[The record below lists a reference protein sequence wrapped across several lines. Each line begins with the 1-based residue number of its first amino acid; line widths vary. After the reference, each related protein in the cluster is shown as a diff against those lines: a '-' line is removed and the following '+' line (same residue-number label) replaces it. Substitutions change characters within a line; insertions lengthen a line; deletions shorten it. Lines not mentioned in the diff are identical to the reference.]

1 MEYLDGETVAQRLEK
16 GALPLDQALTVAIEI
31 ADALD
36 KAHRQGIVHRDL
48 KPANIMLTKAGA
60 KLLDFGLAKLKPP
73 EQAGGLSA
81 LPTQPANLTQQG
93 AILGTFQ
100 YMAPEQLEGQEA
112 DARTDIF
119 AFGAV
124 VYEMVTG
131 TKAFEGK
138 SQASL
143 IGAIMSSDPPS
154 LGSLQPTASARL
166 DELVKK
172 CLAKDRTER
181 WQAAADIR
189 VALQWETEG
198 AARPVPQASRRQDR
212 RVWMVAAAVV
222 VAGVAILTWA
232 LLRTG
237 PSGQGEAVESPS
249 PAGVASVSDTRPALA
264 VLPLANRG
272 GTDEDRHFTDGVHD
286 ELRTNLSR
294 IAGLRVV
301 SRGSVEEYRDTPKGA
316 REIGDDLAAR
326 GESRSYEGSTQSIRR
341 TTLTRMAMGT
351 RETDQPPLWIA
362 TSDLPTSPGHPFYA
376 RLTTLLDG
384 HHFDR
389 FVEGLCDR
397 FYAPVM
403 GRPSLA
409 PGRYFRLLLV
419 GYFEGIDSERGM
431 AWRAT
436 DSLAVRSFLRL
447 AVDEA
452 PPDHSTI
459 ARTRRLIDL
468 ETHRTVFT
476 WVQQRL
482 VEAGRLKGKTLA
494 IDATTLE
501 ANAAMRSI
509 VRRDTGESYQAF
521 LAGLATASGIETP
534 TREGLARLDRKRKKK
549 TSNTDWTNPHDPD
562 AKVTKMK
569 DGRTHLAHKAEHAVD
584 METGAIV
591 AVTLQG
597 ADVGDTTTIIE
608 TAIAATEQ
616 VEDAQANVDDRQSL
630 EEIVGDKGYHSNQT
644 LIDLDAGGIR
654 SYVSEPD
661 RGRRDWS
668 KDPAARA
675 PVYGNR
681 RRMRGRRGRRLMRQ
695 RGERIERS
703 FAHLYDTG
711 GMRRTHLRGH
721 TNILKR
727 LLIHAGGF
735 NLGLVMRHLIGI
747 GTPRGLQGRVAAVRA
762 TLGVLMGVVR
772 RRLTTIS
779 SSHRLIPAVRGRL
792 ASLATFAVNSSAA
805 ITCTTGC

>member
-1 MEYLDGETVAQRLEK
+1 
-16 GALPLDQALTVAIEI
+16 
-31 ADALD
+31 
-36 KAHRQGIVHRDL
+36 
-48 KPANIMLTKAGA
+48 
-60 KLLDFGLAKLKPP
+60 
-73 EQAGGLSA
+73 
-81 LPTQPANLTQQG
+81 
-93 AILGTFQ
+93 
-100 YMAPEQLEGQEA
+100 
-112 DARTDIF
+112 
-119 AFGAV
+119 
-124 VYEMVTG
+124 
-131 TKAFEGK
+131 
-138 SQASL
+138 
-143 IGAIMSSDPPS
+143 
-154 LGSLQPTASARL
+154 
-166 DELVKK
+166 
-172 CLAKDRTER
+172 
-181 WQAAADIR
+181 
-189 VALQWETEG
+189 
-198 AARPVPQASRRQDR
+198 
-212 RVWMVAAAVV
+212 
-222 VAGVAILTWA
+222 
-232 LLRTG
+232 
-237 PSGQGEAVESPS
+237 
-249 PAGVASVSDTRPALA
+249 
-264 VLPLANRG
+264 
-272 GTDEDRHFTDGVHD
+272 
-286 ELRTNLSR
+286 
-294 IAGLRVV
+294 
-301 SRGSVEEYRDTPKGA
+301 
-316 REIGDDLAAR
+316 
-326 GESRSYEGSTQSIRR
+326 
-341 TTLTRMAMGT
+341 MGT

-384 HHFDR
+384 HHVDR

-419 GYFEGIDSERGM
+419 GSFEGIDSERGI

-436 DSLAVRSFLRL
+436 DSLAVRSFLRV

-482 VEAGRLKGKTLA
+482 VEAGRLTGKTIA

-509 VRRDTGESYQAF
+509 VRRDT
-521 LAGLATASGIETP
+521 
-534 TREGLARLDRKRKKK
+534 
-549 TSNTDWTNPHDPD
+549 
-562 AKVTKMK
+562 
-569 DGRTHLAHKAEHAVD
+569 
-584 METGAIV
+584 
-591 AVTLQG
+591 
-597 ADVGDTTTIIE
+597 GDTTTIIE

-668 KDPAARA
+668 KDPEARA

-747 GTPRGLQGRVAAVRA
+747 GPPRGLQGRVAAVLA
-762 TLGVLMGVVR
+762 TLKR
-772 RRLTTIS
+772 FS
-779 SSHRLIPAVRGRL
+779 
-792 ASLATFAVNSSAA
+792 
-805 ITCTTGC
+805 